1 MVIKVLG
8 PGCPN
13 CQKLEK
19 ITINALAEL
28 DVAANV
34 DKITDFK
41 EITKYVMSTP
51 GLVIDGKV
59 MSQGRLPTKDEI
71 KRWVKAAQNP

>member
-1 MVIKVLG
+1 MEIKVLG
-8 PGCPN
+8 SGCPN

-19 ITINALAEL
+19 MTINALAEL

-34 DKITDFK
+34 DKVTDFK

-59 MSQGRLPTKDEI
+59 VSQGKIPSPEEI
-71 KRWVKAAQNP
+71 RRWIKKAQTS

>member
-1 MVIKVLG
+1 MEIKVLG
-8 PGCPN
+8 SGCPN

-19 ITINALAEL
+19 MTINALAEL

-34 DKITDFK
+34 DKVTDFK

-59 MSQGRLPTKDEI
+59 VSQGRVPSQEEI
-71 KRWVKAAQNP
+71 KRLIKTAQNT

>member
-1 MVIKVLG
+1 MDIKVLG
-8 PGCPN
+8 PGCYN
-13 CQKLEK
+13 CQQLEK
-19 ITINALAEL
+19 RTINVLAEM

-34 DKITDFK
+34 DKVTDFK

-59 MSQGRLPTKDEI
+59 VSQGRVPTKDEI

>member
-1 MVIKVLG
+1 MDIKVLG

-19 ITINALAEL
+19 LTLNALAEM
-28 DVAANV
+28 DVAASV
-34 DKITDFK
+34 DKVTDFN

-59 MSQGRLPTKDEI
+59 VSQGKIPSPEEI
-71 KRWVKAAQNP
+71 KRWIKAAQNP